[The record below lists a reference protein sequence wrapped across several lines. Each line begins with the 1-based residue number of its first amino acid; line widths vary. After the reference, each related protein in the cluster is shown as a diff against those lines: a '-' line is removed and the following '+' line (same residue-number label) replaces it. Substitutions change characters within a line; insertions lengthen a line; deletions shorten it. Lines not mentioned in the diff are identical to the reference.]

1 MIDIVE
7 YIPIGHEN
15 GVTVGDLES
24 RTNLNN
30 REVRLAIAK
39 ARENTIIINLQDGSG
54 YFRPGDSDYDIVERW
69 MNQEKSRRRA
79 ISHNIQAARDYLGL

>member
-7 YIPIGHEN
+7 FIPIGYGN
-15 GVTVGDLES
+15 GVTAGDLES
-24 RTNLNN
+24 RTGLSN
-30 REVRLAIAK
+30 RDVRLAIAK
-39 ARENTIIINLQDGSG
+39 ARENTIIINLQDGNG
-54 YFRPGDSDYDIVERW
+54 YFRPGNDDYDVVERW